1 MDENEILKKRIVELE
16 TELENVVEKG
26 ADELKVS
33 EEKFRVLFEKS
44 YDPFLI
50 IDKYEFIECNQ
61 ATANILGFKS
71 TNEILKIHPSKLS
84 PEYQPD
90 GKLSYLKSQEMMDI
104 AYSTGYH
111 RFEWVHINTS
121 GKELW
126 FDVSLTRM
134 PDKGREMLFTIWR
147 DISKRKEFEKNLI
160 ISEKRYSTLFEQA
173 ADGILV
179 GINDGEIINANE
191 SILHLTKYEKHELIG
206 SNIKKLFEKEQLRTK
221 PLRYDLIEKGA
232 TLIRERNII
241 TKDGKLVPIEMSTKL
256 LEDGRMQALIRDIS
270 IRKQVELDLRAN
282 EEKYKSIFHN
292 SPLGIIHYDID
303 GVITDSNKGFIKLMG
318 SNREVLVGFNMLKDL
333 ENKKLKAV
341 VKKSLTHSESYYED
355 WYTSVTGNR
364 KTFVR
369 AFFKAILDDKGK
381 AISGIGLIED
391 ITERKISELKLKEN
405 QLFVK
410 KITDQT
416 PDVIYVFDLK
426 SKTNVYINR
435 DLNEML
441 GFAKNQISDN
451 SLDVIDKC
459 IHPEDKDQFA
469 DYEETVKKWKKE
481 YLTQY
486 EYRLKDANGEW
497 RWFYGKEKEF
507 QRENGKV
514 SSIIGVV
521 SDVTERRRAQ
531 EDLKLSEEKF
541 KSLATLLP
549 EVVYEVD
556 VYGNILFVNFKAY
569 EIFGYTQEDM
579 KKGVSIFQMVAPEEV
594 DRVKENMTN
603 ITRGHRASG
612 ERYTA
617 ITKQGKRFP
626 ILIYSDIIKNNE
638 KIIGLRGIIV
648 NIEELEKAEENVRKS
663 EEKFRLL
670 FENTQDAIFITDD
683 KGMVDCNSQALKMF
697 ACNTKEEL
705 MTKSMAD
712 FSPEYQPD
720 GVKSVETSLKHLVQ
734 ARKGKNK
741 SFEWLHKR
749 MDGTTFYA
757 EVSLIPFNLDGKPY
771 LQSIVRDIT
780 ERKEIEQRIYD
791 AVVQTEESERQ
802 RLASDI
808 HDEIG
813 PLLSSLKMYIES
825 LDNSNDKEKRVFL
838 KSKLKSLVV
847 ESINNVREV
856 SNALSPYLLNKYGL
870 NIAISAFIKN
880 TEEIINIE
888 FETNLEKERFVIKHE
903 TAYYRVVK
911 ELINNTIKHAKA
923 NKIRINL
930 NFINDEL
937 VLAYEDNG
945 IGININKYVKDDY
958 EGMGLRNITN
968 RIKSI
973 NGRYKFYKPKPKGF
987 GFDVISEVILKT
999 E

>member
-1 MDENEILKKRIVELE
+1 MDETEILKKRIIELE
-16 TELENVVEKG
+16 TELENLVEKG
-26 ADELKVS
+26 AGELKVS

-50 IDKYEFIECNQ
+50 IDEYEFIECNQ
-61 ATANILGFKS
+61 ATANILGYKS
-71 TNEILKIHPSKLS
+71 ASEILTTHPSKLS

-90 GKLSYLKSQEMMDI
+90 GKPSFLKAQEMMDI
-104 AYSTGYH
+104 AYENGYH
-111 RFEWVHINTS
+111 RFEWVHLNNV

-126 FDVSLTRM
+126 MDVALTRI
-134 PDKGREMLFTIWR
+134 PYKGKEMLFTIWR
-147 DISKRKEFEKNLI
+147 DISKRKEFEKELI
-160 ISEKRYSTLFEQA
+160 ESEKRYSTLFEQA

-191 SILHLTKYEKHELIG
+191 SILHLTKYKKHEIIG
-206 SNIKKLFEKEQLRTK
+206 SNIKNLFEKEQLIIK

-270 IRKQVELDLRAN
+270 IRKQAELDLRAS

-292 SPLGIIHYDID
+292 SPLGIIHYDNH
-303 GVITDSNKGFIKLMG
+303 GVITDCNEYFVKIVG
-318 SNREVLVGFNMLKDL
+318 SSKDILIGLNMLKDL
-333 ENKKLKAV
+333 KNRKLENV
-341 VKKSLTHSESYYED
+341 VKNSLTQSESYYED

-369 AFFKAILDDKGK
+369 AFFKAIIAGNGN

-391 ITERKISELKLKEN
+391 ISERKKAEN
-405 QLFVK
+405 
-410 KITDQT
+410 
-416 PDVIYVFDLK
+416 DL
-426 SKTNVYINR
+426 V
-435 DLNEML
+435 
-441 GFAKNQISDN
+441 
-451 SLDVIDKC
+451 
-459 IHPEDKDQFA
+459 
-469 DYEETVKKWKKE
+469 
-481 YLTQY
+481 
-486 EYRLKDANGEW
+486 
-497 RWFYGKEKEF
+497 
-507 QRENGKV
+507 
-514 SSIIGVV
+514 
-521 SDVTERRRAQ
+521 
-531 EDLKLSEEKF
+531 LSEEKF

-556 VYGNILFVNFKAY
+556 VSGNILFVNFKAY

-579 KKGVSIFQMVAPEEV
+579 KNGVSIFQMLAPEEV
-594 DRVKENMTN
+594 ERVKENMSN
-603 ITRGHRASG
+603 IVRGHMARG

-626 ILIYSDIIKNNE
+626 ILIYSDIIKDNK
-638 KIIGLRGIIV
+638 KIVGLRGIIV
-648 NIEELEKAEENVRKS
+648 NIEELTKAEENVRKS

-670 FENTQDAIFITDD
+670 FENSQDAIFITDN
-683 KGMVDCNSQALKMF
+683 KGYVDCNSQAVHMF
-697 ACNTKEEL
+697 GCKNKAEL
-705 MTKSMAD
+705 LSKTSAD
-712 FSPEYQPD
+712 FSPEYQPN
-720 GVKSVETSLKHLVQ
+720 GVKSAETSLEHLEQ
-734 ARKGKNK
+734 AKNGETK

-749 MDGTTFYA
+749 LDGSRFYA
-757 EVSLIPFNLDGKPY
+757 EVSLIPFNIDEKRY

-813 PLLSSLKMYIES
+813 PLLSSLKVYIES
-825 LDNSNDKEKRVFL
+825 LNNTNDKQKQAFL

-870 NIAISAFIKN
+870 NIAISAFMKN
-880 TEEIINIE
+880 TEEIIDIE

-945 IGININKYVKDDY
+945 IGFNINKYVKDDY

-973 NGRYKFYKPKPKGF
+973 NGRYKFYKPKSKGF
-987 GFDVISEVILKT
+987 GFEVISEVILKT